1 MTRAESEKLSIYKIT
16 ADALTLT
23 RIPLALLVVALAA
36 IFGRDALGVG
46 LVLILLGWTTD
57 VLDGRLARIDPRGT
71 RTAIGDADLYVDLML
86 DTAGLLLFVFS
97 GFVPAWIAL
106 IYLALAAGVIIFCN
120 TRAVITYFELPVLA
134 AHPLLAFV
142 ASPWVGLLYVIW
154 LLGAAVFDRRRLF
167 EIIGVLLGKEKEKD
181 GEASE

>member
-1 MTRAESEKLSIYKIT
+1 MTRAESEKLSVYKIT
-16 ADALTLT
+16 ADALTLA

-46 LVLILLGWTTD
+46 LMLILVGWTTD
-57 VLDGRLARIDPRGT
+57 VLDGRLARIDPKGS
-71 RTAIGDADLYVDLML
+71 RTAIGDADLYVDLAL

-106 IYLALAAGVIIFCN
+106 IYLALATGIILLFN

-134 AHPLLAFV
+134 AHPLLAFA
-142 ASPWVGLLYVIW
+142 ASPWIGLLYMFW
-154 LLGAAVFDRRRLF
+154 LLGAAVLDHKRLF
-167 EIIGVLLGKEKEKD
+167 EILGMLMGKEKVKD
-181 GEASE
+181 